1 MKKILLLFCFF
12 AVTAFCQDPVWQVN
26 YGKAM
31 QYMSQGNYNN
41 AVTYLKMA
49 VADKPISEIVDIKT
63 GPIEYLPYLQL
74 GIAYYKLGKIQL
86 STEFLD
92 LENSLSAVQKS
103 KTGMTLLRDYKELTR
118 KVQERAQT
126 QTHDDPEQG
135 IRAFNKKAY
144 VLPEEEVQQMKEDIR
159 QRCNLPKADEHTY
172 PWYYH
177 YELGL
182 GLKQKN
188 DWQRALDSF
197 ISALDF
203 RDKPQRF
210 SRIYG
215 MWFIDYYPYY
225 NIGLAH
231 YHLQNWKCAEDS
243 FRLSQMFEDLPS
255 TSSEYKKMMQMK
267 SEAESHLKD

>member
-1 MKKILLLFCFF
+1 MKKLSIILCLF

-31 QYMSQGNYNN
+31 QFMSQGNYLD
-41 AVTYLKMA
+41 AITYLKMA
-49 VADKPISEIVDIKT
+49 VADKPISEIVQRDT

-74 GIAYYKLGKIQL
+74 GIAYYKVRKIPL
-86 STEFLD
+86 AIEFLD
-92 LENSLSAVQKS
+92 LESSLSAIQKS
-103 KTGMTLLRDYKELTR
+103 KTGLTLLRDYKEVTA
-118 KVQERAQT
+118 KAQKAQT
-126 QTHDDPEQG
+126 QDDPEQG
-135 IRAFNKKAY
+135 IRAFNKKPY
-144 VLPEEEVQQMKEDIR
+144 VLPDEEVKQMKEDIR

-203 RDKPQRF
+203 RDRPQKF

-255 TSSEYKKMMQMK
+255 SSADYKKMLEMK
-267 SEAESHLKD
+267 SEAEGHLSDTR

>member
-1 MKKILLLFCFF
+1 MKKFSLFLCLF
-12 AVTAFCQDPVWQVN
+12 AVTAFGQEPSWKVN

-31 QYMSQGNYNN
+31 QYMSQGNYEN
-41 AVTYLKMA
+41 AITYLKMS
-49 VADKPISEIVDIKT
+49 VADKPISEIVEAST

-74 GIAYYKLGKIQL
+74 GIAYYKVRKIQL
-86 STEFLD
+86 ATEFLD
-92 LENSLSAVQKS
+92 LESSLSAVQKS
-103 KTGMTLLRDYKELTR
+103 KTGTTLLKDYKELTS
-118 KVQERAQT
+118 KIQETAQT
-126 QTHDDPEQG
+126 NADAEQG
-135 IRAFNKKAY
+135 IRAFSKKAY

-159 QRCNLPKADEHTY
+159 QRCNLPKADERTY

-203 RDKPQRF
+203 REKPQRF

-243 FRLSQMFEDLPS
+243 FRLSQMFEDLPAN
-255 TSSEYKKMMQMK
+255 SSDYKRMMDMK
-267 SEAESHLKD
+267 SEAESHLKE

>member
-1 MKKILLLFCFF
+1 MKKLSLLLCLF
-12 AVTAFCQDPVWQVN
+12 AITAFCQDPSWQVN

-31 QYMSQGNYNN
+31 QYMSQGNYGD
-41 AVTYLKMA
+41 AITYLKMA
-49 VADKPISEIVDIKT
+49 VADKPISEIVQRST
-63 GPIEYLPYLQL
+63 GPIDYLPYLEL
-74 GIAYYKLGKIQL
+74 GIAYYKMGKIQL
-86 STEFLD
+86 ATEFLD
-92 LENSLSAVQKS
+92 LESSLSAVQKS
-103 KTGMTLLRDYKELTR
+103 TTGMTLLRDYKELTKKIEQ
-118 KVQERAQT
+118 KVQT
-126 QTHDDPEQG
+126 SDDPEQG

-144 VLPEEEVQQMKEDIR
+144 VLPEEEVQQMKDDIR
-159 QRCNLPKADEHTY
+159 ERCNLPKADERTY

-182 GLKQKN
+182 GMKQKN

-255 TSSEYKKMMQMK
+255 NSPDYKKMMEMK
-267 SEAESHLKD
+267 SEAETHLKD

>member
-1 MKKILLLFCFF
+1 MKKLSFILCFF

-31 QYMSQGNYNN
+31 QYMSTGKYED
-41 AVTYLKMA
+41 AITYLKMA
-49 VADKPISEIVDIKT
+49 VADKPISEIVQKDT
-63 GPIEYLPYLQL
+63 GSIEYLPYLQL
-74 GIAYYKLGKIQL
+74 GIAYYKVRKIPL
-86 STEFLD
+86 AIEFLN
-92 LENSLSAVQKS
+92 LESSLSAIQKS
-103 KTGMTLLRDYKELTR
+103 KTGLTLLRDYKELTAKTQ
-118 KVQERAQT
+118 KVQT
-126 QTHDDPEQG
+126 QDDPEQG
-135 IRAFNKKAY
+135 IRAFNKKPY
-144 VLPEEEVQQMKEDIR
+144 VLPEEEVKQMKEDIR
-159 QRCNLPKADEHTY
+159 QRCNLPRADEHTY

-182 GLKQKN
+182 GMKSKN

-203 RDKPQRF
+203 RDRPQRF

-255 TSSEYKKMMQMK
+255 NSAEYKKMLEMK
-267 SEAESHLKD
+267 SEADSHLKDTQ

>member
-1 MKKILLLFCFF
+1 MKKISLILCLF
-12 AVTAFCQDPVWQVN
+12 AVTAFCQDLVWQVN

-31 QYMSQGNYNN
+31 QYMSLGKYED
-41 AVTYLKMA
+41 AIAYLKMA
-49 VADKPISEIVDIKT
+49 VADKPISEIVDQKT

-74 GIAYYKLGKIQL
+74 GIAHYKVGKIQL
-86 STEFLD
+86 ATEFLD
-92 LENSLSAVQKS
+92 LESSLTAIQKS
-103 KTGMTLLRDYKELTR
+103 KTGMALLRDYKEVTAKR
-118 KVQERAQT
+118 QKAQPN
-126 QTHDDPEQG
+126 DDPEQG
-135 IRAFNKKAY
+135 IRTFNKKAY
-144 VLPEEEVQQMKEDIR
+144 VLPEEEVQRMKEDIR
-159 QRCNLPKADEHTY
+159 QRCNLPRADEHTY

-203 RDKPQRF
+203 RDRPQRF

-243 FRLSQMFEDLPS
+243 FRLSQMLEDLPTNS
-255 TSSEYKKMMQMK
+255 TDFKNMMQMK
-267 SEAESHLKD
+267 SEAESHLKDTQ

>member
-1 MKKILLLFCFF
+1 MKKLSLLLSLF
-12 AVTAFCQDPVWQVN
+12 AVIAFCQEPSWKVN

-31 QYMSQGNYNN
+31 QYMSQGNYQN
-41 AVTYLKMA
+41 AITYLKMS
-49 VADKPISEIVDIKT
+49 VADKPISEIVEVET
-63 GPIEYLPYLQL
+63 GPIEYLPYLEL
-74 GIAYYKLGKIQL
+74 GIAYYKMGKIQL
-86 STEFLD
+86 ATEFLD
-92 LENSLSAVQKS
+92 LESSLSAVQKS
-103 KTGMTLLRDYKELTR
+103 KNGMTLLRDYKELTKKIGQ
-118 KVQERAQT
+118 KVQT
-126 QTHDDPEQG
+126 SDDAEQG

-159 QRCNLPKADEHTY
+159 QRCNLPKADERTY

-255 TSSEYKKMMQMK
+255 NSQDYKKMMQMK
-267 SEAESHLKD
+267 SEAESHLKQ

>member
-1 MKKILLLFCFF
+1 MKKLSLFLCLF
-12 AVTAFCQDPVWQVN
+12 AVTAFCQDPSWQVN

-31 QYMSQGNYNN
+31 QYMSQGNYGD
-41 AVTYLKMA
+41 AITYLKMA
-49 VADKPISEIVDIKT
+49 VADKPISEIVELST
-63 GPIEYLPYLQL
+63 GPIDYLPYLEL
-74 GIAYYKLGKIQL
+74 GIAYYKIGKVQL
-86 STEFLD
+86 ATEFLD
-92 LENSLSAVQKS
+92 LESSLSAVQKS
-103 KTGMTLLRDYKELTR
+103 KTGMTLLRDYKEVTKKIEQR
-118 KVQERAQT
+118 VQT
-126 QTHDDPEQG
+126 QDDPEQG
-135 IRAFNKKAY
+135 IRAFSKKAY
-144 VLPEEEVQQMKEDIR
+144 VLPEEEVQQMKDDIR
-159 QRCNLPKADEHTY
+159 ERCNLPKADERTY

-203 RDKPQRF
+203 RDKPQKF

-255 TSSEYKKMMQMK
+255 NSQDYKKMLEMK
-267 SEAESHLKD
+267 SESESHLKE